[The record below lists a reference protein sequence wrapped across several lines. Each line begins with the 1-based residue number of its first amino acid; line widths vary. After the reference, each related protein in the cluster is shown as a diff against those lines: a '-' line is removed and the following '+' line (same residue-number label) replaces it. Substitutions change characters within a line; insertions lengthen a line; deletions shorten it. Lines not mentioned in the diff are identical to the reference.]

1 MSMKNV
7 MARAMAVFAVAALAG
22 CEWEGTDQSE
32 SLTQRYNWVS
42 FNGVYRA
49 ATNGYLVAGFGDALQ
64 NTEET
69 VATAV
74 AGISSYNGVLD
85 NGDVVPG
92 SVQVNAGVFSLTDD
106 GAGALAG
113 GGKSGTIIYDTGAW
127 SINLLGEWPPGG
139 TPIKATYR
147 YGDASSPGSGG
158 EPIYTLTIQQSG
170 NLLTMI
176 DNNGATYSGRIANIA
191 SSGGQSIEYPDTT
204 TSMPANGDTM
214 TATFEAEGRSAS
226 GVHIKLVGTL
236 TGIATVTAATATT
249 PSTIRLATRTLR
261 GTWIEA
267 NGTTGDMLG
276 TAP

>member
-7 MARAMAVFAVAALAG
+7 TARAMVVFAVAALAG
-22 CEWEGTDQSE
+22 CEWEGADQGE

-42 FNGVYRA
+42 FSGVYRA

-106 GAGALAG
+106 GAGVLAG

-139 TPIKATYR
+139 TPIEATYR

-158 EPIYTLTIQQSG
+158 EPIYTLTVQQSG

-204 TSMPANGDTM
+204 TSLPANGDTL
-214 TATFEAEGRSAS
+214 TASFEVEGRSSS
-226 GVHIKLVGTL
+226 GVEIKIVGTL
-236 TGIATVTAATATT
+236 TGTATVTAATATT